1 MATTMIITTPPRLY
15 RPPSIYGRPPRPYR
29 PPSMFVHED
38 VQTSSVRRI
47 NFDEYCD
54 ENVELLN
61 RFNNNTHLSLL
72 PCNDD
77 TCECSICMSDDTTT
91 TSLKK
96 GKLSCGHTFHEHC
109 IKQWFL
115 QSKNT
120 CPYCRCVIDVNSLI
134 Q

>member
-1 MATTMIITTPPRLY
+1 MIITTPPRQY

-29 PPSMFVHED
+29 PPSMFVDENE
-38 VQTSSVRRI
+38 QPPSVRRI
-47 NFDEYCD
+47 DFDEYCD
-54 ENVELLN
+54 KNIILLN
-61 RFNNNTHLSLL
+61 KIENARLNLL

-77 TCECSICMSDDTTT
+77 KCECSICMSDATTP
-91 TSLKK
+91 SLK
-96 GKLSCGHTFHEHC
+96 GKLPCGHTFHEHC

-120 CPYCRCVIDVNSLI
+120 CPYCRYVIDVNSLI

>member
-1 MATTMIITTPPRLY
+1 MSTTMITPPRPY

-38 VQTSSVRRI
+38 VRTSSVRRI
-47 NFDEYCD
+47 NFDDYCD

-61 RFNNNTHLSLL
+61 AHLKLL

-77 TCECSICMSDDTTT
+77 TCECSICMSDDTTAH
-91 TSLKK
+91 LK
-96 GKLSCGHTFHEHC
+96 GKLPCGHTFHENC

-115 QSKNT
+115 HSKNT

>member
-1 MATTMIITTPPRLY
+1 MPSTTMIITPPRPY

-38 VQTSSVRRI
+38 VHASSIRRI

-54 ENVELLN
+54 ENVEMLN
-61 RFNNNTHLSLL
+61 RFNNARLKLL

-77 TCECSICMSDDTTT
+77 TCECSICMSDDI
-91 TSLKK
+91 TSSSLK
-96 GKLSCGHTFHEHC
+96 GKLPCGHTFHENC

-115 QSKNT
+115 HSKNT